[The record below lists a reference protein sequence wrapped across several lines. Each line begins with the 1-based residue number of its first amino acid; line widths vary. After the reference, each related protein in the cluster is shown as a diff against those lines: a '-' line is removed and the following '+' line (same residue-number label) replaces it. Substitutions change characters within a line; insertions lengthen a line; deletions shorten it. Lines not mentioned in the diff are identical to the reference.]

1 MNRRFFKRPKH
12 FRAQAMVEFMLAL
25 PLLLIILYG
34 VIEVSRMIFILAS
47 VANASRQAARYGAG
61 SGEFDGMTYYQDCEG
76 IRDTANR
83 SAILTEFD
91 DINITYDR
99 GLTSDGDQIQILDIN
114 PDPNADSCP
123 IEDNVI
129 QNGDR
134 IIVQVRASYEP
145 IIDVLPV
152 DPLEIV
158 SSSARTFLI
167 SVPIFGSALP
177 TGFAAETSTP
187 SRVPT
192 DTEAPRTP
200 TTPPTLTSTL
210 PVQAITPGGSGQ
222 RTPTITLPPSAT
234 FTPSLTPRPSSTPS
248 ITPTAISCTGLTGVS
263 HGPLSFE
270 DNVMY
275 MAIYNNTG
283 HNLTTAQ
290 VYVEW
295 NHDSGHAGSESS
307 ALHLKHVTLS
317 GQTWSGDILSPSAF
331 ITPFYPIIPQGESII
346 RFYFDQDYDIP
357 DGTER
362 IIVTIGTPGCVNYP
376 IDSSR

>member
-1 MNRRFFKRPKH
+1 MNRRFFKRPRH

-99 GLTSDGDQIQILDIN
+99 GLTSDGDQIQILDID

-177 TGFAAETSTP
+177 T
-187 SRVPT
+187 
-192 DTEAPRTP
+192 
-200 TTPPTLTSTL
+200 
-210 PVQAITPGGSGQ
+210 
-222 RTPTITLPPSAT
+222 
-234 FTPSLTPRPSSTPS
+234 
-248 ITPTAISCTGLTGVS
+248 
-263 HGPLSFE
+263 
-270 DNVMY
+270 
-275 MAIYNNTG
+275 
-283 HNLTTAQ
+283 
-290 VYVEW
+290 
-295 NHDSGHAGSESS
+295 
-307 ALHLKHVTLS
+307 
-317 GQTWSGDILSPSAF
+317 
-331 ITPFYPIIPQGESII
+331 
-346 RFYFDQDYDIP
+346 
-357 DGTER
+357 
-362 IIVTIGTPGCVNYP
+362 
-376 IDSSR
+376 